1 MYKDKS
7 ETIRAA
13 RLCTVH
19 KYASDC
25 KRCPYVKTGDGN
37 DNPYCQRDLIRDLYL
52 MIEAREHFPFLNTT
66 LETTVPRILELAEV
80 QDLADSFFEVF
91 VWVELYSPQENRMCL
106 CYCKINR
113 ASYEGAFALTEDS
126 GTSWIREEGY
136 YNTGAGKWRCWTE
149 RPTFEDR
156 MKADRETVKLMPCP
170 FCGADAAKIS
180 TAMQLE
186 ECAMA
191 ESEECPARK
200 DADAAKCGYKTVVC
214 DVNKGGCGAASGF
227 WPTEEEAVRKWNQ
240 RAGEKE
246 EEDGKAGI

>member
-1 MYKDKS
+1 MKDKT
-7 ETIRAA
+7 EMIRAA
-13 RLCTVH
+13 RICVLLDPEGTC
-19 KYASDC
+19 SC
-25 KRCPYVKTGDGN
+25 CPYGRKEDGTA
-37 DNPYCQRDLIRDLYL
+37 NPDCRRELIRDLNL
-52 MIEAREHFPFLNTT
+52 MIEAGEHFTLFASK
-66 LETTVPRILELAEV
+66 LETTVPRILELEEV
-80 QDLADSFFEVF
+80 EDLADSFFEAF
-91 VWVELYSPQENRMCL
+91 VWVELYSPKESRMCL

-113 ASYEGAFALTEDS
+113 ASYEGAFVLTEDS

-227 WPTEEEAVRKWNQ
+227 MPTEEEAVRAWN
-240 RAGEKE
+240 RRGKE
-246 EEDGKAGI
+246 EEAES

>member
-1 MYKDKS
+1 MMKDKT

-13 RLCTVH
+13 RICVVLEPGGSCR
-19 KYASDC
+19 C
-25 KRCPYVKTGDGN
+25 CPYAKKEDGTI
-37 DNPYCQRDLIRDLYL
+37 NPDCRRDLIRDLEQY
-52 MIEAREHFPFLNTT
+52 MTIEDYKKDTEFYASHRAA
-66 LETTVPRILELAEV
+66 RILSMEEV
-80 QDLADSFFEVF
+80 ETLADSFFEAF
-91 VWVELYSPQENRMCL
+91 VWVELYTPKESRMCL

-113 ASYEGAFALTEDS
+113 ASYEGAFVLTEDS

-136 YNTGAGKWRCWTE
+136 YNTGARKWRCWTE

-156 MKADRETVKLMPCP
+156 MKADRETVKPKPCP

-227 WPTEEEAVRKWNQ
+227 MPTEEEAVRAWN
-240 RAGEKE
+240 RRGKE
-246 EEDGKAGI
+246 EEAES

>member
-1 MYKDKS
+1 MKDKT

-13 RLCTVH
+13 RICAI
-19 KYASDC
+19 KKGWSSC
-25 KRCPYVKTGDGN
+25 KCCPYVEKEDGTTN
-37 DNPYCQRDLIRDLYL
+37 TFCQRDLIRDLNL
-52 MIEAREHFPFLNTT
+52 MIEAREHFTLSASK

-91 VWVELYSPQENRMCL
+91 VWVELYSPKESRMCL

-113 ASYEGAFALTEDS
+113 ASYEGAFVLTEDS

-136 YNTGAGKWRCWTE
+136 YNTGPGKWRCWTE

-156 MKADRETVKLMPCP
+156 MKADRETVKMMPCP

-186 ECAMA
+186 ECAMF
-191 ESEECPARK
+191 ESKDCPAK
-200 DADAAKCGYKTVVC
+200 QAGDSGDCEFKTVVC
-214 DVNKGGCGAASGF
+214 DVHKGGCGATCGF
-227 WPTEEEAVRKWNQ
+227 WPTEEEAIRRWN
-240 RAGEKE
+240 RRGEEKE
-246 EEDGKAGI
+246 EES